1 MSSSS
6 ATSSATSSASA
17 AGSSR
22 PLRLAVV
29 VGSVREGRFGP
40 VVTRWFAE
48 QAEQH
53 GGFEVDVVDLAD
65 VELPLALPPVP
76 PAMDPDLPRPAG
88 MDGLTRRIAAAD
100 AVVVVTPDY
109 NRSFPASL
117 KAAIDWHYTEWRA
130 KPIGFVGYSGAS
142 GGLLAIEQLRQVFGE
157 LQAHTVRD
165 YVSFPRYYLLF
176 DADGRL
182 TDPEEHATA
191 AKAML
196 DQLDWWGRVLRDAR
210 RERPYAGR

>member
-1 MSSSS
+1 M
-6 ATSSATSSASA
+6 TSQ
-17 AGSSR
+17 
-22 PLRLAVV
+22 PLNLAVI

-40 VVTRWFAE
+40 VVARWTADR
-48 QAEQH
+48 AALH
-53 GGFEVDVVDLAD
+53 GGFTVDLIDLAD
-65 VELPLALPPVP
+65 TPLPLELPAVP
-76 PAMDPDLPRPAG
+76 PALEPNPPRSAALQRLA
-88 MDGLTRRIAAAD
+88 DRLAAAD

-117 KAAIDWHYTEWRA
+117 KAAIDWHYTQWEA

-142 GGLLAIEQLRQVFGE
+142 GGLLAIEQLRQVFNE

-176 DADGRL
+176 APDGTL
-182 TDPEEHATA
+182 LDPEGPEAA

-196 DQLDWWGRVLRDAR
+196 DQLDWWGSVLRDAR
-210 RERPYAGR
+210 RDRPLAAN